1 MARCNI
7 GSPAVDLSMEGAEH
21 LRLSAGNID
30 KKSLS
35 LLDFFN
41 VPLSCTT

>member
-30 KKSLS
+30 KKIIKSAGFL
-35 LLDFFN
+35 
-41 VPLSCTT
+41 